1 MSSFAS
7 KSTPNPLP
15 STESSTTAITNST
28 PETKLPLDSTLNQAA
43 KLSII
48 EDKPI
53 MLDYWMGSL
62 EQSVRIGIRE
72 NGEKLLVRSD
82 EEYTSP
88 ISKIYSSSSKTE
100 YLIVT
105 ENSIYIVDAKIKAI
119 RIVQPVAKK

>member
-28 PETKLPLDSTLNQAA
+28 PETKLPFDSTLNQAA

-48 EDKPI
+48 EAIPI

-88 ISKIYSSSSKTE
+88 ISKIYSSSSK
-100 YLIVT
+100 
-105 ENSIYIVDAKIKAI
+105 
-119 RIVQPVAKK
+119 